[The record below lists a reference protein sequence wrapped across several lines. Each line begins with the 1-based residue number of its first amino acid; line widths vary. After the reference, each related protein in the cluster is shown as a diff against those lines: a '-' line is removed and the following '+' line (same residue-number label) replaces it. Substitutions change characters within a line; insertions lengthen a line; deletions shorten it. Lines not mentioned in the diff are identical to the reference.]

1 MIRRPPRSTR
11 TDTLF
16 PYTTL
21 FKGELPK
28 DFWPTYSAFA
38 NTRGGIVLLG
48 IQEKADN
55 PFRIAGLSNIEKIR
69 TEFFNTLNNPSKV
82 SINLL
87 DDSHVCVQELAG
99 KQILKI
105 RIPAASRKQKPVFI
119 NGQPLTGTYR
129 RLHDG
134 DRHSDEETVRRMFA
148 EQVEDSRDERIFPD
162 FNLDDIDLASL
173 RIYQIG
179 RASCRERVCQ
189 YV

>member
-1 MIRRPPRSTR
+1 MPSNLR
-11 TDTLF
+11 TLADLD
-16 PYTTL
+16 L
-21 FKGELPK
+21 LAESVDVECKLAQGKDGKGELPK

-69 TEFFNTLNNPSKV
+69 TELFNTLNNPSKV

-134 DRHSDEETVRRMFA
+134 DRH
-148 EQVEDSRDERIFPD
+148 QERT
-162 FNLDDIDLASL
+162 S
-173 RIYQIG
+173 
-179 RASCRERVCQ
+179 V
-189 YV
+189 V